1 MDDIIKV
8 AGYRV
13 GPFEIENEIMRIPYV
28 LECAVTSVPDSTRGQ
43 AIKATIVL
51 TEGTVGDEK
60 LKKELKRYFKENIA
74 SYKRPRVIEFVDE
87 MPKTISGKV
96 RRVEIKEKDWSS
108 EE

>member
-1 MDDIIKV
+1 MK
-8 AGYRV
+8 
-13 GPFEIENEIMRIPYV
+13 IPYV

-60 LKKELKRYFKENIA
+60 LKRELKRYFKENMA

-96 RRVEIKEKDWSS
+96 RRVEIKEKDWN
-108 EE
+108 